1 MGKNAAKVAL
11 PILGLGAAA
20 TGIGALAAPALI
32 GGGAAAAGAAGAAGA
47 TAGAAGLTGGTAA
60 ALGAGATGA
69 LAGGAG
75 LAAKMATPI
84 AMGNLGSSSVGGAAS
99 VLGRTS
105 QGLNLAQQGMAPFLM
120 PQQPI
125 PVQRPN
131 GNLGNLRSLS
141 QGYYS

>member
-1 MGKNAAKVAL
+1 MGKNAAKIAL

-47 TAGAAGLTGGTAA
+47 TAGAAGLTGGTAT
-60 ALGAGATGA
+60 ALGATGA

-75 LAAKMATPI
+75 LASKIATTP
-84 AMGNLGSSSVGGAAS
+84 MTVGNLGANSIAPT
-99 VLGRTS
+99 LGKFS
-105 QGLNLAQQGMAPFLM
+105 QGLNLTQQGMAPFMM
-120 PQQPI
+120 PQQAI

-131 GNLGNLRSLS
+131 GNLGDVRSLAQS
-141 QGYYS
+141 YY